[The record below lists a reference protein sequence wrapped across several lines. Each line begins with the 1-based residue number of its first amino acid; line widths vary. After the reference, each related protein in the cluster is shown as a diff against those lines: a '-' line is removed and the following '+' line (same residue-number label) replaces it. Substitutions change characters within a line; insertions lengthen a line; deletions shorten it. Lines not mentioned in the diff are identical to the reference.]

1 MFDLRFEIS
10 DLRFEMSVL
19 NLLAIGFVTPALLG
33 WLALAAVPVLIHWL
47 FRRRYREVSWG
58 AMQFLHEAVRK
69 QSRRTRLEQLLL
81 LAARILVLVLL
92 VLALARPQWADANKI
107 AIETPPTLHILV
119 LDVSLSM
126 GRAAEKSSAGKTLFE
141 IAKGAAKEL
150 VRRSASGDRFLL
162 ARICGSEPRVL
173 IRQPTLATT
182 SVLDEIELLPLTL
195 ERGDAAATLASLP
208 EVIDVKQPREQ
219 CEVVVISDFQAD
231 NWPVLRGKE
240 SSETWR
246 RLADK
251 ASIVLIEVGSTEPD
265 NATVQSIVTDP
276 PIISAEQPMTVTATI
291 RNNGS
296 VPIVGRR
303 IELLIDDQLV
313 DSRRI
318 DVPLGQDSTAEFTL
332 MAPASGEHGLV
343 VRLEEDSLP
352 ADNQRWLSLT
362 VRSELN
368 VLLVNGRTSGRA
380 RDAATF
386 FVEQALSPSSSE
398 RGFVRGAENSRGM
411 RVSTVTEAD
420 LPNLE
425 LNRHD
430 VVFLCD
436 VGTLTEVDVERMR
449 RFVQAGGGLI
459 MSLGPSVLI
468 ERSNDITFGSRG
480 LMPVRLVVSVIGA
493 DAEGMP
499 SLFGFDPGDYQH
511 PILREFRGNPGAGL
525 ETALIRQYV
534 RAELVSGTRQ
544 LSNRDDDV
552 RNRKQNAEST
562 NASGVGKQ
570 VRIYRTSSNASGGL
584 LSPRDNETLA
594 IEAAVETA
602 LRFSSGDPAILTQS
616 RGTGRCVLITTS
628 LDEAWGEWV
637 IWAPG
642 FVPLVHELVQF
653 AAAGRVQS
661 CEHLVGESVV
671 RAMRNSIGDGVVTL
685 VRPNGERQRLPVQ
698 DVDGTPTI
706 AFRDTMTPGLYSLSS
721 ETAPNDSERIAI
733 NFDPRESDP
742 RRLDQM
748 ELSPQMSASSVVFR
762 DAMTPSPPEKIVD
775 AVAND
780 VARGLLVAV
789 LALLLIEQGLAWRF
803 TAGVVVAMVASVWL
817 TTGWQVALLIVV
829 AVCVFT
835 RFNAFPKM
843 LGRMRFHDKG

>member
-1 MFDLRFEIS
+1 MFN
-10 DLRFEMSVL
+10 L
-19 NLLAIGFVTPALLG
+19 NLLAIGFVTPAFLG

-47 FRRRYREVSWG
+47 FRRRHREVSWG

-81 LAARILVLVLL
+81 LAARILVLMLL
-92 VLALARPQWADANKI
+92 VLALARPQWADANKL
-107 AIETPPTLHILV
+107 ATETPPTLRVLV

-126 GRAAEKSSAGKTLFE
+126 GRAAEKTSAGKTLFE
-141 IAKGAAKEL
+141 VAKGAAKEL
-150 VRRSASGDRFLL
+150 VRRSASGDRFAL

-182 SVLDEIELLPLTL
+182 SVLDEIERLPLTL
-195 ERGDAAATLASLP
+195 ERGDAAAMLASLP
-208 EVIDVKQPREQ
+208 EVIDAKQPREQ

-231 NWPVLRGKE
+231 NWPMIRGNE
-240 SSETWR
+240 SRETWR

-251 ASIVLIEVGSTEPD
+251 ASIMLIDVGPAESD
-265 NATVQSIVTDP
+265 NASVQSIATDP
-276 PIISAEQPMTVTATI
+276 PITSAEQPMTVMVTI

-303 IELLIDDQLV
+303 VELLIDDQLV

-332 MAPASGEHGLV
+332 PAPASGEHGLL

-352 ADNQRWLSLT
+352 ADNQRWLPLT

-386 FVEQALSPSSSE
+386 FVEHALSPNSSE
-398 RGFVRGAENSRGM
+398 RGSVRDEANSRGL
-411 RVSTVTEAD
+411 RVSTVTEVD
-420 LPNLE
+420 LTNIE

-430 VVFLCD
+430 VIFLCD
-436 VGTLTEVDVERMR
+436 VGTLIEGDVERLR
-449 RFVQAGGGLI
+449 RFVETGGGLI
-459 MSLGPSVLI
+459 MSLGPSVSI
-468 ERSNDITFGSRG
+468 ERSNDITFGPRG
-480 LMPVRLVVSVIGA
+480 LIPVRLLEPVFGA

-499 SLFGFDPGDYQH
+499 SVFGFDPGDYQH

-525 ETALIRQYV
+525 ETALIRQYIRV
-534 RAELVSGTRQ
+534 ELANGGRQ
-544 LSNRDDDV
+544 SSDGLDGDDA
-552 RNRKQNAEST
+552 RNRKQNAVST
-562 NASGVGKQ
+562 NGTGVGKQ
-570 VRIYRTSSNASGGL
+570 GKNDRTPSNASGDL
-584 LSPRDNETLA
+584 RSSPHYQTLA
-594 IEAAVETA
+594 TETVVETA
-602 LRFSSGDPAILTQS
+602 LKFSSGDPAILTQAC
-616 RGTGRCVLITTS
+616 GTGRCVLITTS

-661 CEHLVGESVV
+661 REHLVGESVT
-671 RAMRNSIGDGVVTL
+671 RAVRNSIGDGGIIL
-685 VRPNGERQRLPVQ
+685 SRPNGERQRLPVQ
-698 DVDGTPTI
+698 DIDGTPTI
-706 AFRDTMTPGLYSLSS
+706 VFRDTMTPGLYSLSS

-733 NFDPRESDP
+733 NIDPRESDP
-742 RRLDQM
+742 RRLDQK
-748 ELSPQMSASSVVFR
+748 EISPPQMSASSVVFR
-762 DAMTPSPPEKIVD
+762 DAMTPSPPEKNLDD
-775 AVAND
+775 AVAAEL
-780 VARGLLVAV
+780 ARGLLVAV

-803 TAGVVVAMVASVWL
+803 MAGIVVAVMATVLASVWL
-817 TTGWQVALLIVV
+817 TSAWQMALLIVI

-835 RFNAFPKM
+835 RFNPFRKI
-843 LGRMRFHDKG
+843 LGRTKGLIAPQDELN